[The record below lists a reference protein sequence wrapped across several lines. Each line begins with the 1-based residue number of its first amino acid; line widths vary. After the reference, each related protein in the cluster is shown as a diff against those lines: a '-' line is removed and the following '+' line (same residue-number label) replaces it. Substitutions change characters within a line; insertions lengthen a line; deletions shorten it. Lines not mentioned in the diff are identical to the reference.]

1 MAGIFDIFS
10 TGPADQAAQ
19 AQQQGLQQGYGQLSS
34 LLGAGNQTLA
44 SNYGQALQPYQ
55 QNYQQAQGGV
65 QQLMNALG
73 LGGAAGNAA
82 ATQGFQNNPG
92 YQFQLQQG
100 IQNVDRN
107 QAASGMLGSG
117 NTDAAVA
124 NYSSGLA
131 NQGWQQYLN
140 QLQPF
145 LGATQNAA
153 QGIGGLFSQLGQGIN
168 QNINTQGQAA
178 YGTQQNIGN
187 AQANADLSAYG
198 TSGNL
203 LGALLGLG
211 KLGVSGGAGAGSGG
225 TFGGNL
231 LSGLFGGR

>member
-1 MAGIFDIFS
+1 MAGIFDVFS

-19 AQQQGLQQGYGQLSS
+19 AQQQGLQQGYGQLSG
-34 LLGAGNQTLA
+34 LLAQGNQTLA

-131 NQGWQQYLN
+131 NQGWNQYLS

-145 LGATQNAA
+145 MGATQNAA
-153 QGIGGLFSQLGQGIN
+153 QGIGTLFSGLGQGIN
-168 QNINTQGQAA
+168 QNLNTQGSAA
-178 YGTQQNIGN
+178 YGTQAGIGN
-187 AQANADLSAYG
+187 AQAQAALAPYAIG
-198 TSGNL
+198 GNLIQTL
-203 LGALLGLG
+203 LGAG
-211 KLGVSGGAGAGSGG
+211 KLAAGAAGGVPGGAAGGG
-225 TFGGNL
+225 TWML
-231 LSGLFGGR
+231 PQ